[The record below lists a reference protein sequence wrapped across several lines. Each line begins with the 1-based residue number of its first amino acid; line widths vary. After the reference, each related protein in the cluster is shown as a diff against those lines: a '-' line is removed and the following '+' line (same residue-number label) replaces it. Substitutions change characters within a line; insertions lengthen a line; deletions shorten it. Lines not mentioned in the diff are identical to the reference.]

1 MASTKTKFAVGLFV
15 AGGITLVLLAI
26 IWLGVTRYFEK
37 GQFYVTYFNES
48 VQGLDKDS
56 PVKYMGVSI
65 GRVEK
70 IGVAPDSKL
79 IQVILKIESGQ
90 KLGSNMVA
98 QMKPVGITGSMFV
111 ELDQKGKDEPDR
123 SPHLSF
129 PSKYPIV
136 ASKPSEISELFTGI
150 DNLLNQLNAIDLEG
164 ISDKLKLTL
173 DNLNQSIVDVN
184 VKSISANLV
193 SSLESID
200 QILEEQRWN
209 SIVDS
214 ADSNLQELEKTLI
227 KLESILS
234 HLQRHLV
241 VTGQNLEK
249 ASTNFNR
256 LLEVLADQPSQLLF
270 GEPPPPRKVEPDK

>member
-56 PVKYMGVSI
+56 PVKYRGVSI

-98 QMKPVGITGSMFV
+98 QMKPVGITGSMFI

-173 DNLNQSIVDVN
+173 VNLNQSIVDVD

-214 ADSNLQELEKTLI
+214 ADSNLQELEKTLM

-270 GEPPPPRKVEPDK
+270 GEPPPPRKVEPD

>member
-56 PVKYMGVSI
+56 PVKYRGVSI

-70 IGVAPDSKL
+70 IEVAPDSKL

-173 DNLNQSIVDVN
+173 VNLNQSIVDVD

-214 ADSNLQELEKTLI
+214 ADSNLQELEKTLM